1 MKTRS
6 IRWDSGPPPDSPLTR
21 ITVSPHL
28 RFVALRSLVTVS
40 LVAALLSLGAVAAPT
55 AGAAELD
62 VPHTTL
68 VPEVPR
74 IDFPQ
79 ILDGDVYAVE
89 QIGNWIVSG
98 GDFTQIELSDGTIV
112 DQPYLVAFDID
123 TGELVTSFAPVLD
136 GQVFAIAEGN
146 PGEIYLGGA
155 FNRVND
161 KARRKLVKLH
171 SDGNVV
177 SGWVAHA
184 SSAVHDIDI
193 TDTGRLFVGGS
204 FKKLDGA
211 DVEVVG
217 EVDPTNGQVIAD
229 FSFDFEGEGGWFS
242 GGQST
247 RHVEALPGGNELLV
261 VHSAESIDG
270 NLRKAAAIFDIS
282 DQQNPVLSNYS
293 INAFFEGARYGAL
306 PTNGDL
312 SPDGSF
318 FAISTSIGDNPPWHD
333 MILTFPTGD
342 QPDTMPMWTHAMRDS
357 VFAVGVSNNA
367 VYAGGH
373 FCHVDDGPGETVEG
387 NFTDV
392 RCSGI
397 FRSDGIYRW
406 QIAALDVADGTPL
419 NWDPGSSAGRGV
431 QELTVTD
438 RGLLVGH
445 DGVRLGGRNVGRT
458 GFFDFGAASLDNQA
472 PVVGIETPTAG
483 EVVESP
489 FTVSGT
495 TSDNQ
500 RVLSVKVRLQSNTT
514 GQWLQGDATL
524 GATAYDF
531 TVPVNTHPGVVTPWS
546 IDIVAPD
553 DQFRVEARAIDSA
566 GLVSNQ
572 PQFSFGVG
580 MIPHPTCVAS
590 VTADGAVA
598 LTWTALDGEDTYSV
612 RRDGNFLASTGQTSY
627 TDTAPIAGATHD
639 YVIRSFDGGVTTDL
653 DCGSVTID
661 AEPAPTC
668 TLALE
673 ADGSVRAEWTA
684 VPGEDTYII
693 RRNGAF
699 YGAVINQLT
708 YTDTEPAEGTN
719 TYVIRS
725 TQGGVQTNTECG
737 EITIDPPAAPTCTLT
752 AQADGTVLISW
763 SALEGEDK
771 YFVRRDGNFVAAVL
785 NNTSYVDAPEP
796 GTSSY
801 VIRSFR
807 QGVGQT
813 DVDCGAITL

>member
-1 MKTRS
+1 MF
-6 IRWDSGPPPDSPLTR
+6 
-21 ITVSPHL
+21 PHL
-28 RFVALRSLVTVS
+28 RFVALRTVVALS
-40 LVAALLSLGAVAAPT
+40 LVAALLGLGTAAAP
-55 AGAAELD
+55 AVQAAELT

-74 IDFPQ
+74 IDFPD

-98 GDFTQIELSDGTIV
+98 GDFTQIELQDGTIH

-136 GQVFAIAEGN
+136 NQVFAIAEGN
-146 PGEIYLGGA
+146 PGEIYVGGA

-161 KARRKLVKLH
+161 KARRKLVKLNA
-171 SDGNVV
+171 DGTLV

-184 SSAVHDIDI
+184 SSAVHDIDV

-217 EVDPTNGQVIAD
+217 EIDPANGQVIDD
-229 FSFDFEGEGGWFS
+229 FSFDFQGEGGWFS

-247 RHVEALPGGNELLV
+247 RHIEALPGGEELLV

-270 NLRKAAAIFDIS
+270 QLRKAAAIFDIS
-282 DQQNPVLSNYS
+282 DQNNPELTDYS
-293 INAFFEGARYGAL
+293 VNAFFANARYGAL

-318 FAISTSIGDNPPWHD
+318 FAISTNIGDNPPWHD
-333 MILTFPTGD
+333 MVIAFPTGD
-342 QPDTMPMWTHAMRDS
+342 QPDTMPLWTQAMRDS

-373 FCHVDDGPGETVEG
+373 FCHIDGGVGTVEG
-387 NFTDV
+387 NFTDI

-397 FRSDGIYRW
+397 FRADGVYRW

-419 NWDPGSSAGRGV
+419 DWDPGTNAGRGV

-445 DGVRLGGRNVGRT
+445 DGVTLGNRTVGRM
-458 GFFDFGAASLDNQA
+458 GFFDFGAPSLDTGA
-472 PVVGIETPTAG
+472 PVVAIDSPSAG
-483 EVVESP
+483 ELVENP

-495 TSDNQ
+495 TSDDQ
-500 RVLSVKVRLQSNTT
+500 RVLSVKVRLQSNTN
-514 GQWLQGDATL
+514 GQWLQADGTM

-531 TVPVNTHPGVVTPWS
+531 VVSVDTQPGTPTPWS
-546 IDIVAPD
+546 VDIIAPD
-553 DQFRVEARAIDSA
+553 DQYRVEARALDSA
-566 GLVSNQ
+566 GNVSTRA
-572 PQFSFGVG
+572 QFSFGVG
-580 MIPHPTCVAS
+580 VVPDPTCVAS
-590 VTADGAVA
+590 VAPGGNVE
-598 LTWTALDGEDTYSV
+598 LSWTALEGEDTYSV
-612 RRDGNFLASTGQTSY
+612 RRDGGFLASVGATSY
-627 TDTAPIAGATHD
+627 TDTAPVAGATHN
-639 YVIRSFDGGVTTDL
+639 YVIRSFDNGVTTNL

-661 AEPAPTC
+661 ANPAPTC
-668 TLALE
+668 TLTVDANGSIR
-673 ADGSVRAEWTA
+673 ADWTEVA
-684 VPGEDTYII
+684 GEDTYII

-699 YGAVINQLT
+699 YGAVVNQLT
-708 YTDTEPAEGTN
+708 YTDDTPADGPN
-719 TYVIRS
+719 SYVIRS
-725 TQGGVQTNTECG
+725 TQGGVQTNTACG

-752 AQADGTVLISW
+752 AQADGTILISW
-763 SALEGEDK
+763 SPLEGEDK
-771 YFVRRDGNFVAAVL
+771 YFVRQDGNFVAAVL
-785 NNTSYVDAPEP
+785 NSTSYIDDPEP
-796 GTSSY
+796 GTYNY

-807 QGVGQT
+807 QGVGRT
-813 DVDCGAITL
+813 DVDCGTITL